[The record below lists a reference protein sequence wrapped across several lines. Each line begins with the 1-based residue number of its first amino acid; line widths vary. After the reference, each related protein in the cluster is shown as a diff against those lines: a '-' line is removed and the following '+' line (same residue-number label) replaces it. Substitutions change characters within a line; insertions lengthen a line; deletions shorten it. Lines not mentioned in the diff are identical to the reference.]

1 MSRYAHTQQGAC
13 SLRIFS
19 DNILLRGMSIER
31 AGWKLEDGLEEY
43 GDSIGVYRDHILALL
58 EAHRACLT
66 SFSETAHE
74 IASLSEEICHSIQQN
89 DLGRTVIINDYGDG
103 LKLDPWFP
111 TMIDKVE
118 ALLDELEVGE
128 NSEKFTQPN
137 PSLYGDIPVMPHRSL
152 DIYFV
157 IESSSRMSP
166 ITLQL
171 LRDTIEE
178 LIPELK
184 DISEGSDA
192 DIRIQTI
199 TYNVSARCLDKE
211 PVLVT
216 EYIPHMIEPF
226 GLNNFGEACVR
237 LNSLISLP
245 AFLNRKVW
253 PGFQP
258 IVFYLIRSNPTDDI
272 SYGVRKL
279 QQNQVYQKHCQKYVC
294 FVGDEQDREMYITSL
309 GIGTNVMRSFA
320 PEEIKKC
327 LRFDDLKEDWFD
339 GTTEFTEI
347 RHTWD

>member
-74 IASLSEEICHSIQQN
+74 IASLSEEMCHSIQQN
-89 DLGRTVIINDYGDG
+89 DLGRAVIINDYGDG

-111 TMIDKVE
+111 TMMDKVE

-128 NSEKFTQPN
+128 NSEKTTQPN

-184 DISEGSDA
+184 DVSEGSDA

-199 TYNVSARCLDKE
+199 TYNVSAKCLDKE

-253 PGFQP
+253 SGFQP

-272 SYGVRKL
+272 FYGVSKL
-279 QQNQVYQKHCQKYVC
+279 QENEFYQKFCCKHIY
-294 FVGDEQDREMYITSL
+294 FVGDGQDRNMYLES
-309 GIGTNVMRSFA
+309 IGKNAKVLQHFTVS
-320 PEEIKKC
+320 EIIKTIE
-327 LRFDDLKEDWFD
+327 FVELKEDWFD
-339 GTTEFTEI
+339 CSPEFIEI
-347 RHTWD
+347 RHWLN